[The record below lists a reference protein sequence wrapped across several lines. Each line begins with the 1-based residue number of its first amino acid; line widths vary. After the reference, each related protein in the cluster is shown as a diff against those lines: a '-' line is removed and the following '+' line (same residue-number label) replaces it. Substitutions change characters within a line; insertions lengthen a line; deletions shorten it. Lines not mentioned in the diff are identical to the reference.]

1 MLQHNEFEKIPFERE
16 EIAKK
21 SLCRVTF
28 LGKCHFAEGKNCE
41 KVPLGRENDAAMT
54 IL

>member
-1 MLQHNEFEKIPFERE
+1 MLQHNEFEKNPFR
-16 EIAKK
+16 
-21 SLCRVTF
+21 
-28 LGKCHFAEGKNCE
+28 EGKNCD

>member
-1 MLQHNEFEKIPFERE
+1 MLQHNEFEKNPFREGGNCKKIPLQ
-16 EIAKK
+16 
-21 SLCRVTF
+21 SDF

>member
-1 MLQHNEFEKIPFERE
+1 MLQHNEFEKNPFRE
-16 EIAKK
+16 GGNCKK

>member
-1 MLQHNEFEKIPFERE
+1 MLQHNEFEKNPFR
-16 EIAKK
+16 
-21 SLCRVTF
+21 
-28 LGKCHFAEGKNCE
+28 HFAEGKNCE